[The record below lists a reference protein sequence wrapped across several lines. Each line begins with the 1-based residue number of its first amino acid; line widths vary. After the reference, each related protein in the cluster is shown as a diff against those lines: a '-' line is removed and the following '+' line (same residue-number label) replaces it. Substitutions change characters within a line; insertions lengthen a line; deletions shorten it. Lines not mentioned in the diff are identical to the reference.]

1 MSKRTDARW
10 GGMGAIGLLVVLL
23 VAAPAHATTYCVPDA
38 TGCPGGAVASPTVQ
52 SALDSAEAAGNDTV
66 LIKPGNYN
74 GNFVYDPSVSNAG
87 QLEVGAQTGT
97 GVTLRPI
104 GSGGTTLLI
113 DRDSSD
119 SLTTVRDL
127 TIEAPDGGSGLITYG
142 NALRGQFRGV
152 SGAQG
157 ATGMRLIGSTEAK
170 DVDVRMADNGGPSN
184 RGIETTRTSGNEA
197 GPSTITTSYVESE
210 EALLLTNGAS
220 VRRTRVVSSQN
231 GINVLCAGTVVI
243 DNVAH
248 TVTGGF
254 GLRAHTGG
262 QCGPE
267 NPASVDVRH
276 LTLVSEAPSAGPALW
291 VEAVDGGNAQ
301 IVMRSSIVLGFA
313 NVVRVQQ
320 GNQVG
325 TTTSIQAGHS
335 LVDLTLG
342 DPQYPGSFATDLGGN
357 FTGDPLFRDAPARDY
372 RQLWHSPVIDAGH
385 PLPLGPGESTTDLLG
400 TPRLFD
406 GDGDGVQRRDA
417 GAFEYDA
424 AAPKVSVSPNPAVVG
439 QPITFDA
446 SQSHSIYGPR
456 EYAWTWDDGGSAGDS
471 ASVTHTFSTPGTHT
485 GTLSM
490 GDNSGNPN
498 AVQPFSVVVNAA
510 PTTSPPP
517 AEPQQQPSNPL
528 GPVNPSGSQ
537 GTVVADTAAP
547 SLTAKLVKKRF
558 SRKKGG
564 SLRLQLSEAATVSV
578 LVERCTKRKGRRC
591 TRYRRASLKSVESSA
606 GNSRVAL
613 KGLRTGLHRVRVR
626 ASDAAGNRSA
636 QRTATFTVTR

>member
-1 MSKRTDARW
+1 L
-10 GGMGAIGLLVVLL
+10 GGLGAIGVFGLL
-23 VAAPAHATTYCVPDA
+23 AATPAHAATYCVPNA
-38 TGCPGGAVASPTVQ
+38 TGCPGGSVASATIQ
-52 SALDSAEAAGNDTV
+52 SALDSAEAAGNDVV
-66 LIKPGNYN
+66 LIKPGTYT
-74 GNFVYDPSVSNAG
+74 GNFLYDPSVSDAG

-104 GSGGTTLLI
+104 GNGGTTLLI

-127 TIEAPDGGSGLITYG
+127 TIEAPNGGSGLVTYG
-142 NALRGQFRGV
+142 NALRGQFRTA

-170 DVDVRMADNGGPSN
+170 DVDVRIADNGGPTN
-184 RGIETTRTSGNEA
+184 RGIETTRTFGTEA
-197 GPSTITTSYVESE
+197 GPSTIMTSYVESE
-210 EALLLTNGAS
+210 EALLLANGAS
-220 VRRTRVVSSQN
+220 VKRTRVVSSQN

-276 LTLVSEAPSAGPALW
+276 LTLVSEAPFAGPALW
-291 VEAVDGGNAQ
+291 VDALDGGNAQ
-301 IVMRSSIVLGFA
+301 IVIRSSIVLGFDR
-313 NVVRVQQ
+313 VVRGQQ
-320 GNQVG
+320 DSQVG

-335 LVDLTLG
+335 LVDLSLL

-406 GDGDGVQRRDA
+406 SDGDGTLRRDA

-424 AAPKVSVSPNPAVVG
+424 AAPKVVVSPNPAVVG

-456 EYAWTWDDGGSAGDS
+456 EYAWTWDDGGSAGDVV
-471 ASVTHTFSTPGTHT
+471 AATHTFSTPGTHT
-485 GTLSM
+485 GTLTM
-490 GDNSGNPN
+490 GDNSSNPK
-498 AVQPFSVVVNAA
+498 AVQPFSVVVTAA
-510 PTTSPPP
+510 PGTAPPP
-517 AEPQQQPSNPL
+517 DPQQPSTTSTATGPL
-528 GPVNPSGSQ
+528 GPLNP
-537 GTVVADTAAP
+537 GTVAADTAAP
-547 SLTAKLVKKRF
+547 SLTAELVKKRF

-564 SLRLQLSEAATVSV
+564 TLQLQLSEAATVSL

-591 TRYRRASLKSVESSA
+591 TRYRRASSKSVKSPA
-606 GNSRVAL
+606 GGSRVAL
-613 KGLRTGLHRVRVR
+613 TGLRTGLHRVRVQ